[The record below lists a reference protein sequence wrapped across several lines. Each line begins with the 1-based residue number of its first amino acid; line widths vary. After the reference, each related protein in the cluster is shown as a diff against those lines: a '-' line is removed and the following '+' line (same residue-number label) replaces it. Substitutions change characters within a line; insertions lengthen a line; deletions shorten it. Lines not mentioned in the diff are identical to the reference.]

1 MAYCTRSSD
10 RPRAVRVIEY
20 LAKSLKLTQG
30 HWKRHHSIYRIGILL
45 AFHSN
50 YGPILY
56 YLRDK
61 ARYWLKI
68 AILSYPT
75 CIQRPRRNIAVRF
88 GTEKLQN
95 GVATRRCKKYEDMFT
110 CFDTIHERYGHPDGQ
125 IWHDGIGP
133 AYASIFK
140 FSLFCILHVLTSAYR
155 HYSPSTTRIPCT
167 VKDHAVA
174 QPEGGGRGVQPPP
187 PIRIEAVFSQP

>member
-88 GTEKLQN
+88 GTEKLQWWI
-95 GVATRRCKKYEDMFT
+95 Y
-110 CFDTIHERYGHPDGQ
+110 
-125 IWHDGIGP
+125 
-133 AYASIFK
+133 
-140 FSLFCILHVLTSAYR
+140 
-155 HYSPSTTRIPCT
+155 
-167 VKDHAVA
+167 
-174 QPEGGGRGVQPPP
+174 
-187 PIRIEAVFSQP
+187 